1 MSDISLI
8 VLVSLFGLSFGSNVV
23 PFFGASY
30 TLLATA
36 DLISSG
42 FNLENFSVIVLV
54 TALGAA
60 FAKVILY
67 SGALGLRRELTRNK
81 NVRLF
86 QNWLHNRSFYPGL
99 FIAAFIPALPLDDY
113 IYIGAGANKA
123 KLSPMLGVTL
133 LAKLAKSAFEIYL
146 EFNGILDL
154 SALTRNVFGLS
165 AVELSVALTI
175 PFVVLG
181 IVLYKL
187 DWESLIKRI
196 GLIKTSKE
204 IS

>member
-196 GLIKTSKE
+196 GLIKASKE